1 MLSAF
6 EVVEGI
12 PNGLYASMDSI
23 SIYGVFGKISWHTSL
38 LSTLNYS
45 GVPPH
50 RGGCPEIR
58 RI

>member
-45 GVPPH
+45 ELPVVFS
-50 RGGCPEIR
+50 
-58 RI
+58 